1 MTKKKKR
8 FVEAGNGKLASFAC
22 SAVEISSKEID
33 LAYFSL
39 FFDISLN
46 RTGRISF
53 VYSDD

>member
-46 RTGRISF
+46 RRSNF
-53 VYSDD
+53 FHLFK

>member
-46 RTGRISF
+46 RRSNF
-53 VYSDD
+53 FRLFR